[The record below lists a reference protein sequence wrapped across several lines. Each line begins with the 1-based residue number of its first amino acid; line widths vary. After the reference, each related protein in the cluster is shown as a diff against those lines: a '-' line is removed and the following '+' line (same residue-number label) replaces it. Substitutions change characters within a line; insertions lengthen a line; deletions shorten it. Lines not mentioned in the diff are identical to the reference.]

1 MLKNNVLKINQQF
14 NSKKKCFE
22 YFKQFISDETF
33 NMLSDSQNDV
43 PLNAISNLSNIKN
56 CIWINIVETTNKCKN
71 EFKNNKNI
79 WITHYKCN
87 GLFLEFDEIK
97 RLYQKFSFL
106 FIKDKDTFYFLG
118 LYELKEK
125 EFSESG
131 TVATYK
137 KCNIN
142 SIYLNELNISNFF
155 KENVQKDDEE
165 NNKNHTVYDDKI
177 SALKMLKEDFM
188 NINFVSDNLRCDT
201 EIINAYWKSLEKEL
215 KNENFFHFL
224 KTCSIISVDDFGNK
238 IITEFLESQKTKL
251 SKEIIKQYNNL
262 YTPIR
267 FSKIV
272 KHIDYISNYPV
283 TIIDFDI
290 EPFSKFLC
298 QLIILI
304 GEKENDFA
312 RNIKMKYQNTENKQ
326 LDSSICFLEIY
337 TQSLKNDNCKLI
349 TKNTNEIFSLL
360 QLIFYAPGSLFD
372 GLTYMTYLINDT
384 IRNKE
389 LRLYKFQGKIN
400 NIIDQIEKSLKEN
413 TNDIFFIQLI
423 CNKKYDPYIRLQ
435 IINEIINTLETS
447 SQIPYSDY
455 TCNIEELE
463 LVILT
468 C

>member
-56 CIWINIVETTNKCKN
+56 CIWINIVETTNKYKN

-87 GLFLEFDEIK
+87 GFFLEFDEIK

-142 SIYLNELNISNFF
+142 SIYLNELNISNFL

-177 SALKMLKEDFM
+177 SALKMLKEDFL
-188 NINFVSDNLRCDT
+188 NINFVSDNLRCDN

-215 KNENFFHFL
+215 IFEYNREGLSRK
-224 KTCSIISVDDFGNK
+224 GN
-238 IITEFLESQKTKL
+238 T
-251 SKEIIKQYNNL
+251 
-262 YTPIR
+262 
-267 FSKIV
+267 
-272 KHIDYISNYPV
+272 
-283 TIIDFDI
+283 
-290 EPFSKFLC
+290 
-298 QLIILI
+298 
-304 GEKENDFA
+304 
-312 RNIKMKYQNTENKQ
+312 
-326 LDSSICFLEIY
+326 
-337 TQSLKNDNCKLI
+337 
-349 TKNTNEIFSLL
+349 
-360 QLIFYAPGSLFD
+360 
-372 GLTYMTYLINDT
+372 
-384 IRNKE
+384 
-389 LRLYKFQGKIN
+389 
-400 NIIDQIEKSLKEN
+400 
-413 TNDIFFIQLI
+413 
-423 CNKKYDPYIRLQ
+423 
-435 IINEIINTLETS
+435 
-447 SQIPYSDY
+447 
-455 TCNIEELE
+455 
-463 LVILT
+463 
-468 C
+468 